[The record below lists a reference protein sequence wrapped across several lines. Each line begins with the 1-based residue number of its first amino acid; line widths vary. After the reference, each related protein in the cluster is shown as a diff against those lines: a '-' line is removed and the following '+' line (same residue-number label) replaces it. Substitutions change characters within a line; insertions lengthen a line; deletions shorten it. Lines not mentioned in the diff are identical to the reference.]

1 MINDHVNATGVIS
14 CFNHFIGKN
23 INSIRLNHFTFLPTQ
38 KRLLL
43 DIESRTPSKMKSGK
57 ILSIYDFFQ
66 HNFLCPIVDTV
77 HDSNPGHLV
86 CCFQFL
92 SHALRYLHL
101 LNNQGQTLLCLFVQI
116 GKVSPELPLQ
126 NQIVEQHW
134 IVLFQILSVHPPI
147 FSDRAFLIGKLQIRD
162 VVITSQYIFNIV
174 DTLFVFHKLD
184 LDLKIFVTSRLTGVV
199 VV

>member
-1 MINDHVNATGVIS
+1 MPSAKIS
-14 CFNHFIGKN
+14 IAFKTKLLH
-23 INSIRLNHFTFLPTQ
+23 FLPTQ
-38 KRLLL
+38 EILLL

-77 HDSNPGHLV
+77 HGSNPGHLV

-92 SHALRYLHL
+92 GHALSGLHL
-101 LNNQGQTLLCLFVQI
+101 LNNQGQTLLYLLVQI

-126 NQIVEQHW
+126 NQIVESHR
-134 IVLFQILSVHPPI
+134 VMLFQILSVHPPI

-162 VVITSQYIFNIV
+162 VVISNQYVFDIV
-174 DTLFVFHKLD
+174 GTLFAFISL
-184 LDLKIFVTSRLTGVV
+184 TSISKFLSHRDSLV
-199 VV
+199 